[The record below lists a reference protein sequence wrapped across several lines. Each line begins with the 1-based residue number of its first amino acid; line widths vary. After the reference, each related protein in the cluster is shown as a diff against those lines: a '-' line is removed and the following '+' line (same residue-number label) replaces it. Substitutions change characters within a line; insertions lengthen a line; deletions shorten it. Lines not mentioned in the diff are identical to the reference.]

1 MGISTAL
8 NNALS
13 GLSATSRTTEVIS
26 TNLANALTEG
36 YSTRKVTLSTSDIAG
51 GVRVLGIERQKDQAL
66 AADLMLATSEK
77 AGANT
82 RAEFLQG
89 IERAIGLPGESQS
102 LSDSLA
108 AFEASIV
115 TAATKPEDEN
125 RLNAVLGRAT
135 ELTEAMKSASGAIQD
150 ARGRVDSEIGQLVSE
165 VNVALDQLAKIN
177 RTVVS
182 ANISGQSAAN
192 LMDQRDQILAQLSE
206 AVPVRSVPRENG
218 AIAVFTTG
226 GAILLDG
233 TAAKLEFTTSNVVAP
248 HMTGDNGLLS
258 GLTINGVAVPPRGDG
273 SPIEGGRLA
282 ALFDARDGLA
292 VEAQRNL
299 DAVARDLMERFEAPG
314 PDPTLSPGDAALF
327 TDEGAAFDPADEVGL
342 AGRLSINALADPD
355 QGGELW
361 RLRDGLNA
369 GTPGPAGNSDLLLA
383 MGEALSLPQSM
394 ASGDLGG
401 SARGLSDHIG
411 MLVSKIGQERLT
423 QDQSLSFANV
433 RHAELSEMQARNAVD
448 SDDQMQRLLEVE
460 QAYAANA
467 RLIETINTMMDS
479 LLRI

>member
-13 GLSATSRTTEVIS
+13 GLSATSRTAEVIS
-26 TNLANALTEG
+26 TNLANAMTEG
-36 YSTRKVTLSTSDIAG
+36 YATREVTLSTRDTTG
-51 GVRVLGIERQKDQAL
+51 GVRVQGIARHKDQAL

-77 AGANT
+77 AAAKT

-89 IERAIGLPGESQS
+89 IERAIGLPGEAQS
-102 LSDSLA
+102 LSDRLA
-108 AFEASIV
+108 AFEASFV

-135 ELTEAMKSASGAIQD
+135 GVAEAMKSASDAIQT
-150 ARGRVDSEIGQLVSE
+150 ARGRADSEIGQLVGQ
-165 VNVALDQLAKIN
+165 VNVALDQLVKIN
-177 RTVVS
+177 RTIVS
-182 ANISGQSAAN
+182 ASTSGQSAAN
-192 LMDQRDQILAQLSE
+192 LLDQRDQILAQLSE
-206 AVPVRSVPRENG
+206 AVPVRSVPRDNG

-233 TAAKLEFTTSNVVAP
+233 AAAKLEFTTSNVVEP

-282 ALFDARDGLA
+282 TLFDARDGLA

-314 PDPTLSPGDAALF
+314 PDPTLTPADAGVF
-327 TDEGAAFDPADEVGL
+327 TDEGGAFDPADEVGL
-342 AGRLSINALADPD
+342 AGRLSINALTDPD

-369 GTPGPAGNSDLLLA
+369 GTPGPAGDSRLLRA
-383 MGEALSLPQSM
+383 MGEALSAPQSM

-401 SARGLSDHIG
+401 AARGLSDHIG
-411 MLVSKIGQERLT
+411 ALVSQIGQERLT
-423 QDQSLSFANV
+423 QDQSLTFANAWHV
-433 RHAELSEMQARNAVD
+433 ELSDMQARNAVD
-448 SDDQMQRLLEVE
+448 SDDQMQRLLQVE

-467 RLIETINTMMDS
+467 RLIETINTMMDR

>member
-13 GLSATSRTTEVIS
+13 GLSATSRTAEVIS

-36 YSTRKVTLSTSDIAG
+36 YAAREVTLSTRDITG
-51 GVRVLGIERQKDQAL
+51 GVRVQGIERQKDQAL
-66 AADLMLATSEK
+66 AADLRLATSEK

-89 IERAIGLPGESQS
+89 IERIIGLPGEAQS
-102 LSDSLA
+102 LSDRLA
-108 AFEASIV
+108 AFEASFV
-115 TAATKPEDEN
+115 SAATKPEDEN
-125 RLNAVLGRAT
+125 RLNVVLDRANK
-135 ELTEAMKSASGAIQD
+135 LAEAMNSVSGAIQT
-150 ARGRVDSEIGQLVSE
+150 ARGRADAEIGQLVGQ
-165 VNVALDQLAKIN
+165 VNTALGQLAKIN

-182 ANISGQSAAN
+182 ANTSGQSVAN
-192 LMDQRDQILAQLSE
+192 LLDQRDQILAQLSE
-206 AVPVRSVPRENG
+206 AVPVRSVPRDNG

-233 TAAKLEFTTSNVVAP
+233 TAATLEFTASNVVAP

-258 GLTINGVAVPPRGDG
+258 GLTINGVAVPARGDG

-314 PDPTLSPGDAALF
+314 PDPTLSPGEAGLF
-327 TDEGAAFDPADEVGL
+327 TDAGAAFDPADEVGL
-342 AGRLSINALADPD
+342 AGRLSINALADPE

-369 GTPGPAGNSDLLLA
+369 GSPGPAGDSSLLRA
-383 MGEALSLPQSM
+383 MGEAMSVPRSL
-394 ASGDLGG
+394 ATGDLGG
-401 SARGLSDHIG
+401 SARSLSDHIG
-411 MLVSKIGQERLT
+411 ALVSRIGQERLA
-423 QDQSLSFANV
+423 QEQSLSFANA
-433 RHAELSEMQARNAVD
+433 RHAELSDMQALNAVD
-448 SDDQMQRLLEVE
+448 SDEQLQRLLQVE
-460 QAYAANA
+460 QAYSANA
-467 RLIETINTMMDS
+467 RLIETINTMMDR